1 MRPGRYSMIV
11 RPVPIAL
18 ILLAPAAAAADLVVG
33 TSTTVYVQSSSPI
46 VAAPVYDAPE
56 PIVVHRAEPSSA
68 SPPPPIVI
76 ESAPSAGGYQAWRE
90 VPGRATS
97 SYPPP
102 PTVVVRPVE
111 TRPAYEVAPAPAI
124 VTVEDPAWSCEGC
137 SCPSGCGSGDLEAGP
152 DRFDLVAFGAY
163 RHVFEAAELGGFNTA
178 LRLLLLDSLSLE
190 LGVGCYAGGTSTG
203 GRHEELPVTVNVLW
217 YPWTREA
224 PLYLAVGA
232 FGGWAGVWRESID
245 PLWGY
250 GRVEDQWFAGGRLAA
265 GLEFEVWDFLLL
277 GAEVEAFYRSRER
290 DGDPDGEAGVAV
302 GLGLGLR
309 I

>member
-1 MRPGRYSMIV
+1 MAV
-11 RPVPIAL
+11 RLVP
-18 ILLAPAAAAADLVVG
+18 LAFVLFVPSVAFADLVVDA
-33 TSTTVYVQSSSPI
+33 STTVYVQSSPPI
-46 VAAPVYDAPE
+46 VAAPVDAAPE
-56 PIVVHRAEPSSA
+56 PIIVHRSEPSSA
-68 SPPPPIVI
+68 LPPPPVVVQ
-76 ESAPSAGGYQAWRE
+76 SPPSYGGYPAWRE
-90 VPGRATS
+90 EPGRATR
-97 SYPPP
+97 SYAPP

-111 TRPAYEVAPAPAI
+111 TGPTYDVVPAPAI
-124 VTVEDPAWSCEGC
+124 VTVEDPAWSCDGC
-137 SCPSGCGSGDLEAGP
+137 SCTSGCGSGDREAGP
-152 DRFDLVAFGAY
+152 AQFDLVAVGAY

-190 LGVGCYAGGTSTG
+190 LGVGYYAGGTSTG
-203 GRHEELPVTVNVLW
+203 GSHEELPVTVNVLW

-224 PLYLAVGA
+224 PFYLAAGA
-232 FGGWAGVWRESID
+232 FARWAGVWRESLD

-302 GLGLGLR
+302 SLGLGLR